1 MYSRTCLFFSIPVLM
16 FCCVCGS
23 IPDQLEYTFVQPDQL
38 EYTFVQPD
46 QLEYTFV
53 QPDLLEYTFVQPDRL
68 EYPGDEFIS
77 LFPAFVINNN
87 SSKSTDSMEN
97 YKSRYRYAKYLNQ
110 K

>member
-1 MYSRTCLFFSIPVLM
+1 MYFRTCLFFSIPVLM
-16 FCCVCGS
+16 FCCLTGS
-23 IPDQLEYTFVQPDQL
+23 LPDQL